1 MPPVTYCSLTSCWLA
16 HKQFSRNVLLFFC
29 NPIGQLCLGG
39 PDRSSH
45 TATSLLSRSLDFIWL
60 LRVVITPSVTTL
72 LRRENDSKQSD
83 EIQLNLVVDSFQN
96 FGLFLGTILGYKQT
110 FSFGD
115 TPQKIRKIKRATYFA
130 YSCISS
136 VQLVKNSAISPSDN
150 HKRHFLF

>member
-1 MPPVTYCSLTSCWLA
+1 MPRVTYCSLTSGWLA
-16 HKQFSRNVLLFFC
+16 HNQFSRNVLLFFC

-39 PDRSSH
+39 PDCSSRS
-45 TATSLLSRSLDFIWL
+45 ATSLHSRSLNFIRL

-83 EIQLNLVVDSFQN
+83 EIQLNLLVDSLQN
-96 FGLFLGTILGYKQT
+96 FRLFLGTISGYKQT
-110 FSFGD
+110 FSLGD
-115 TPQKIRKIKRATYFA
+115 TPQNVGEINRAIYFA

>member
-1 MPPVTYCSLTSCWLA
+1 MPRVTNCSLTSCWLA
-16 HKQFSRNVLLFFC
+16 HNQFSRNVLLFFC
-29 NPIGQLCLGG
+29 NPVGQLCLDG
-39 PDRSSH
+39 PGYSSRP
-45 TATSLLSRSLDFIWL
+45 ATSLHSRSLNFIRL

-83 EIQLNLVVDSFQN
+83 EIQLNLLVDSVQN
-96 FGLFLGTILGYKQT
+96 FRLFLGTISGNKQT
-110 FSFGD
+110 FSLGD
-115 TPQKIRKIKRATYFA
+115 RSSYIYRAIYFA